1 MAPATTRTAAH
12 RIGVGN
18 SGTRTDMSVRGRPD
32 DKCRPVSGGE
42 VGPVPGSNLDKPVA
56 TGTLLAEM
64 LDVSK
69 QSVLRRLQELEREG
83 RVERWKVGSRAVVW
97 WPTEE
102 S

>member
-1 MAPATTRTAAH
+1 MFLLEGRIQYSMAKDG
-12 RIGVGN
+12 I
-18 SGTRTDMSVRGRPD
+18 GRPRDVTCEDVLTAFD
-32 DKCRPVSGGE
+32 DV
-42 VGPVPGSNLDKPVA
+42 DKPVA
-56 TGTLLAEM
+56 TGKLLAEM

-69 QSVLRRLQELEREG
+69 QSVLRRLQELEKEG